1 MKKVKFEHTVNDLI
15 KEWNNEFS
23 NYPLDER
30 IIKEKIIDHLDVI
43 ESYAIVNDNDQY
55 IASIVLKKCFK
66 GDVLNGYI
74 SLIHVKKEYR
84 KQGIGSKMIKQA
96 IDLFKE
102 EGLNKVW
109 LGCDYGCLFSGLF
122 IDNNEEDHKF
132 FLNRGFIFD
141 HNTHNMLL
149 SKKIETPKSKI
160 GEYEYCLLREELR
173 EEFSEFA
180 KKFSRRW
187 SFENKNADCKDIVL
201 MLKDNKIIAF
211 ARICMK
217 DSKALTNGINNFR
230 KYEKEGSV
238 LGALGPLGVDKE
250 LRKTGLGK
258 EIVLYGIEELY
269 RRGATN
275 ILVDWTSLIE
285 FYKKVCFEN
294 ICDVYSQYR
303 YEIF

>member
-1 MKKVKFEHTVNDLI
+1 MIKVEFINKVNELI
-15 KEWNNEFS
+15 KEWNNEIV

-30 IIKEKIIDHLDVI
+30 IIKEKLIEHLDVI
-43 ESYAIVNDNDQY
+43 DSYALVNDENQY
-55 IASIVLKKCFK
+55 VASIVLKKCYK
-66 GDVLNGYI
+66 GDVLNGFI

-84 KQGIGSKMIKQA
+84 KQGIATRMIKEA
-96 IDLFKE
+96 LKLFKE
-102 EGLNKVW
+102 EGLNRVW

-132 FLNRGFIFD
+132 FINRGFTFD

-149 SKKIETPKSKI
+149 SKRIETPKTKD
-160 GEYEYCLLREELR
+160 YEYCLLSEDLR
-173 EEFSEFA
+173 YEFEEFT

-187 SFENKNADCKDIVL
+187 SFENKNANCKDVVL
-201 MLKDNKIIAF
+201 ILKDKKIIAF

-230 KYEKEGSV
+230 KYEKEGRV

-269 RRGATN
+269 KRGATD
-275 ILVDWTSLIE
+275 ILIDWTSLID
-285 FYKKVCFEN
+285 FYKKACFAD